1 MNKMKHKKIKIGLV
15 VSSLVL
21 ISIIPLSFN
30 MLSVPAIITDDNSPK
45 NDEILTDEEY
55 LESAGVFDEIF
66 KIFTYHIAEFD
77 VSKGFGSTI
86 TMRVKIENYGGL
98 PLQLVQVKIRMTL
111 NDGSIRTFA
120 KITGTSGWVT
130 INYLNLRI
138 NTAGTYTCVITSA
151 VFIFGFLIYRPIDNT
166 VPTTRQIT
174 L

>member
-1 MNKMKHKKIKIGLV
+1 MKHKKTKIGFIV
-15 VSSLVL
+15 GFLVL
-21 ISIIPLSFN
+21 ISIIPLFFN
-30 MLSVPAIITDDNSPK
+30 ALSVPAVVSDNTLPK
-45 NDEILTDEEY
+45 NDEILTDEEN
-55 LESAGVFDEIF
+55 LESAGIFDEIF
-66 KIFTYHIAEFD
+66 KAFTYHVAEFD

-86 TMRVKIENYGGL
+86 KMSVKIENYAGL

-130 INYLNLRI
+130 INFLNLRA

-151 VFIFGFLIYRPIDNT
+151 VFIFGFLIYRPIDNM
-166 VPTTRQIT
+166 VPTTQQIT